1 MDRLTQ
7 IKYYPKV
14 LDLYKKNFKRE
25 NIVKLCNP
33 IYPNR
38 SQAYFAIDDF
48 CKKHN
53 VSNKCFYCS
62 DVPTYNNEIVE
73 YHIY

>member
-7 IKYYPKV
+7 IYYYPKV
-14 LDLYKKNFKRE
+14 LDLYKKNFKSE

-53 VSNKCFYCS
+53 VPNTCFYCRDIS
-62 DVPTYNNEIVE
+62 TVSNNDIEYNI
-73 YHIY
+73 I